1 MLEHQTLRQDRLI
14 KWYGHVLFAV
24 VTLVALSMTWYSMM
38 DLATGQF
45 GLPQLLSI
53 GVSLAFDGAAVL
65 SALFAIEYAKTA
77 DSGVLAELGTFLFIG
92 TSVYITVQHA
102 VLENY
107 GLVGMV
113 MFGAAPII
121 VGFIFKLYLNF
132 LTRQARREAGRI
144 VERLP
149 VAGKLTWLRYPKQ
162 SFRLLS
168 VAMQT
173 RLVNAADRLDMPMD
187 RHGILGTAPVTL
199 QATVE
204 TPVKDTETLLVDK
217 GVLVQDTSNEA
228 QQITE
233 TVETKQLTSGDNLSL
248 PVWLPNEPLMSVSN
262 LVSICV
268 DNGVRDFGTIL
279 GYARDIKGHGI
290 NEQTVRKSLYR
301 AIGRVEGLA

>member
-1 MLEHQTLRQDRLI
+1 
-14 KWYGHVLFAV
+14 
-24 VTLVALSMTWYSMM
+24 MTWYSMM

-53 GVSLAFDGAAVL
+53 GVSLAFDGAAIL
-65 SALFAIEYAKTA
+65 SAMFAIEYAKTA

-107 GLVGMV
+107 GVVGMV

-132 LTRQARREAGRI
+132 LTRQARKDAGRI

-149 VAGKLTWLRYPKQ
+149 VAGKLTWMRYPRQ
-162 SFRLLS
+162 SFRLVS

-173 RLVNAADRLDMPMD
+173 RLVNAASRLDMPEDKYKIFGAAD
-187 RHGILGTAPVTL
+187 RTL

-204 TPVKDTETLLVDK
+204 TPQDIAETLLVNK
-217 GVLVQDTSNEA
+217 GVLVQDTFRTP
-228 QQITE
+228 QQLSE
-233 TVETKQLTSGDNLSL
+233 TVGTKQLTSGDNMSL
-248 PVWLPNEPLMSVSN
+248 PVWLPNEPLMSVST
-262 LVSICV
+262 LVSTCV

-279 GYARDIKGHGI
+279 GYARDIKGQSI